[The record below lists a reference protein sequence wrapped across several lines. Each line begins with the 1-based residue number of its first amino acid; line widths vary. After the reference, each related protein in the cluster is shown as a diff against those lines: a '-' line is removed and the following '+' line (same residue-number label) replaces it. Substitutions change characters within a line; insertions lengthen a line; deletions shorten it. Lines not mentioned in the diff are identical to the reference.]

1 MLAENPE
8 AMAELRT
15 VNGQLQAAV
24 EPAGGHAVVQILAP
38 MLALYGIPRKTESE
52 AEAFWGF
59 YIDVLGDLPAEALRD
74 GVAAYV
80 ADPKSEFF
88 PKPGPLKAICERFAI
103 KARMAASRS
112 RKALESAA

>member
-1 MLAENPE
+1 MK
-8 AMAELRT
+8 ELQA
-15 VNGQLQAAV
+15 VDDQLQAAI

-38 MLALYGIPRKTESE
+38 MLALYGVPRKSESE

-59 YIDVLGDLPAEALRD
+59 YIDVLSDLPAESLRD

-80 ADPKSEFF
+80 ADSKSEFF

-103 KARMAASRS
+103 KPRMAASRS
-112 RKALESAA
+112 RKALEIAA